1 MDSCSPEQ
9 RFPPAAKGPF
19 HIPPVSGRRS
29 STNPASLCLP
39 VRAGADLEETVL
51 EESKI
56 FDRIVA
62 GKERPLSGEPSA
74 GTSDPPWQD
83 QHSTRNLWFPAAR
96 FRANR
101 SICRSDGLVRPPQP
115 QINTPHLPL
124 NKGSLHSLKER
135 QRSAE
140 RTTNHEKHDHWN
152 PVCRRRRAR
161 PPFSLDR
168 ALPDFRKGHAEIL
181 LWAAEGFPVTT
192 LFSGVCRVKRC
203 HCRANSD

>member
-1 MDSCSPEQ
+1 METFLPWTPVPLSNASLQLP
-9 RFPPAAKGPF
+9 RAPSIYPLFPK
-19 HIPPVSGRRS
+19 RRS

-39 VRAGADLEETVL
+39 VRAGADLKETVL

-101 SICRSDGLVRPPQP
+101 EHLPERWPCPPSSAPDQHTSPAPQQRIAPFLERAAEICR
-115 QINTPHLPL
+115 
-124 NKGSLHSLKER
+124 K
-135 QRSAE
+135 
-140 RTTNHEKHDHWN
+140 DHK
-152 PVCRRRRAR
+152 P
-161 PPFSLDR
+161 
-168 ALPDFRKGHAEIL
+168 
-181 LWAAEGFPVTT
+181 
-192 LFSGVCRVKRC
+192 
-203 HCRANSD
+203 